1 MSRES
6 QHPDPR
12 EAEAKPPFKSQ
23 QQPAPGSDA
32 QMDPPVDHGEQSYKG
47 NERLKGKTA
56 ILSGSDSGIGRAV
69 AIAFAREG
77 ADVVLSYLPE
87 EEKDADETVRWVEQ
101 AGRRAVK
108 APGDIRDA
116 GYSKRL
122 VETAEKEFGGVDIV
136 VNNAAFQR
144 TYEKITDVP
153 LEEFATTFQTNVF
166 GTFYLSQAA
175 LPKIR
180 KGGSIINT
188 VSIQAY
194 EPSEELVAYA
204 PTKAALVSLTKV
216 LAKSAGK
223 QGIRVNGVA
232 PGPVWTPLIP
242 STMPEEKVKTFGKS
256 TVFERPAQ
264 PAELA
269 PLYVFLA
276 SQDATYV
283 TGEIYGA
290 TGGNS
295 PY

>member
-1 MSRES
+1 V
-6 QHPDPR
+6 Q
-12 EAEAKPPFKSQ
+12 
-23 QQPAPGSDA
+23 
-32 QMDPPVDHGEQSYKG
+32 
-47 NERLKGKTA
+47 
-56 ILSGSDSGIGRAV
+56 
-69 AIAFAREG
+69 
-77 ADVVLSYLPE
+77 
-87 EEKDADETVRWVEQ
+87 Q
-101 AGRRAVK
+101 AGRK
-108 APGDIRDA
+108 AITLPGDIRDA
-116 GYSKRL
+116 RYSKQL
-122 VETAEKEFGGVDIV
+122 VETAGRELGGVDIV

-144 TYEKITDVP
+144 TYENITDVP
-153 LEEFATTFQTNVF
+153 VDEFASTFETNVF

-180 KGGSIINT
+180 KGGSIVIT
-188 VSIQAY
+188 CSIQSY
-194 EPSEELVAYA
+194 EPSAELVAYA

-216 LAKSAGK
+216 LAKAAGK

-242 STMPEEKVKTFGKS
+242 STMPEEKVKTFGKN

-264 PAELA
+264 PAEMA

-290 TGGNS
+290 TGGRT

>member
-1 MSRES
+1 MARES

-12 EAEAKPPFKSQ
+12 QAGAKPPFPSQ
-23 QQPAPGSDA
+23 HQPAPGTESK
-32 QMDPPVDHGEQSYKG
+32 MDPPVDHGETSYKG
-47 NERLKGKTA
+47 NQRLRGKAA

-77 ADVVLSYLPE
+77 ADLVLSYLPE
-87 EEKDADETVRWVEQ
+87 EEKDAKETVRWVEQ
-101 AGRRAVK
+101 AGRK
-108 APGDIRDA
+108 AIAKPGDIRDVR
-116 GYSKRL
+116 YSRQL
-122 VETAEKEFGGVDIV
+122 VEIAEKELGGLDIV

-144 TYEKITDVP
+144 TYEKIADVP
-153 LEEFATTFQTNVF
+153 AEEFATTFQTNVF

-188 VSIQAY
+188 CSIQAY
-194 EPSEELVAYA
+194 EPSPELVAYA

-216 LAKSAGK
+216 LAKAGAK

-242 STMPEEKVKTFGKS
+242 STMPQEKVKTFGKN

-269 PLYVFLA
+269 PIYVFLA
-276 SQDATYV
+276 SEDATYV
-283 TGEIYGA
+283 SGEIYGA
-290 TGGNS
+290 TGGRT

>member
-1 MSRES
+1 MPRES
-6 QHPDPR
+6 EHSDPR
-12 EAEAKPPFKSQ
+12 QAGARPPFPSQ
-23 QQPAPGSDA
+23 YQPAPGSEGS
-32 QMDPPVDHGEQSYKG
+32 MDPPVDHGETSYKG
-47 NERLKGKTA
+47 NQRLTGKTA
-56 ILSGSDSGIGRAV
+56 IITGSDSGIGRAV

-77 ADVVLSYLPE
+77 ADLLLSFLPE
-87 EEKDADETVRWVEQ
+87 EEKDAQETARRVEQ
-101 AGRRAVK
+101 AGRNAIAV
-108 APGDIRDA
+108 PGDIRDPA
-116 GYSKRL
+116 YCKTL
-122 VETAEKEFGGVDIV
+122 VEQAGKELGGIDIV

-144 TYEKITDVP
+144 TYENISDVP
-153 LEEFATTFQTNVF
+153 AEEFAATFQTNVF

-180 KGGSIINT
+180 PGGSIINT
-188 VSIQAY
+188 CSIQAF
-194 EPSEELVAYA
+194 EPSPQLVAYA

-216 LAKSAGK
+216 LAKAAAK

-242 STMPEEKVKTFGKS
+242 STMPQEKVKTFGKN
-256 TVFERPAQ
+256 TAFERPAQ

-269 PLYVFLA
+269 PIYVFLA

-290 TGGNS
+290 TGGRT

>member
-1 MSRES
+1 MRFCVRGEARLATRLSRPATKSCARTRPWSNPHEMSRES

-32 QMDPPVDHGEQSYKG
+32 KMDPPVDHGEQSYKG

-116 GYSKRL
+116 DYSKRL

-153 LEEFATTFQTNVF
+153 LEEFETTFHTNVF
-166 GTFYLSQAA
+166 GTFYLSQ
-175 LPKIR
+175 
-180 KGGSIINT
+180 
-188 VSIQAY
+188 
-194 EPSEELVAYA
+194 
-204 PTKAALVSLTKV
+204 
-216 LAKSAGK
+216 
-223 QGIRVNGVA
+223 
-232 PGPVWTPLIP
+232 
-242 STMPEEKVKTFGKS
+242 
-256 TVFERPAQ
+256 
-264 PAELA
+264 
-269 PLYVFLA
+269 
-276 SQDATYV
+276 
-283 TGEIYGA
+283 
-290 TGGNS
+290 
-295 PY
+295 

>member
-1 MSRES
+1 
-6 QHPDPR
+6 
-12 EAEAKPPFKSQ
+12 
-23 QQPAPGSDA
+23 
-32 QMDPPVDHGEQSYKG
+32 MDPPVDHGERSCKG
-47 NERLKGKTA
+47 NERLKGKAA
-56 ILSGSDSGIGRAV
+56 ILTGADSGIGSAV

-77 ADVVLSYLPE
+77 ADLVLSFLPE
-87 EEKDADETVRWVEQ
+87 EEKDAQETVRWVEQ
-101 AGRRAVK
+101 AGRRAIT
-108 APGDIRDA
+108 APGDIRDP
-116 GYSKRL
+116 GYCKRL
-122 VETAEKEFGGVDIV
+122 VELAEKELGGVNIV

-153 LEEFATTFQTNVF
+153 AEEFATTFQTNVF

-175 LPKIR
+175 LPTIR
-180 KGGSIINT
+180 QGGSIINT
-188 VSIQAY
+188 CSIQSY
-194 EPSEELVAYA
+194 EPSSELVAYA

-216 LAKSAGK
+216 LAKAAGK

-242 STMPEEKVKTFGKS
+242 STMPQEKVKTFGKN

-269 PLYVFLA
+269 PIFVFLA

-290 TGGNS
+290 TGGRT

>member
-1 MSRES
+1 
-6 QHPDPR
+6 
-12 EAEAKPPFKSQ
+12 
-23 QQPAPGSDA
+23 
-32 QMDPPVDHGEQSYKG
+32 MDPPVDHGEQSYKG
-47 NERLKGKTA
+47 NQRLTGKVA

-77 ADVVLSYLPE
+77 ADLVLSFLPE
-87 EEKDADETVRWVEQ
+87 EEKDARETIGWVEK
-101 AGRRAVK
+101 AGRRAIA

-116 GYSKRL
+116 GYAKRL
-122 VETAEKEFGGVDIV
+122 VETADSELGGVDIV
-136 VNNAAFQR
+136 VNNAAYQR
-144 TYEKITDVP
+144 TYETITDVP
-153 LEEFATTFQTNVF
+153 AEEFATTFETNVF

-188 VSIQAY
+188 VSIQAF
-194 EPSEELVAYA
+194 EPSAELVAYA

-242 STMPEEKVKTFGKS
+242 STMPEEKVKTFGKN

-290 TGGNS
+290 TGGRT